1 MRRVMMI
8 AYTFP
13 PVAGVGIERT
23 LKHVTYLPDNGWQPV
38 VVAPANSA
46 YRLIDER
53 TLERVPAGTE
63 VHRALT
69 LEPAHLRQAA
79 RRLLRGPA
87 AAAASPS
94 VVGSRPSDEGL
105 RGALNAAWR
114 TYVELAFFPD
124 EQVLWAPAAIAAAR
138 AAHDADP
145 VDVIYSSSPPVT
157 GHLVAAAVA
166 RLTGRPWVADFRDP
180 WIGNA
185 YAHPLPAPHRAVRAS
200 LEHMIVR
207 GAARSVF
214 ASAGMRDEYA
224 ARYPRLAH
232 RFIVIHNGY
241 DLDDVAVAVA
251 DGTPA
256 RPDGRYRLIFTGS
269 VQGADEFELF
279 ADGMELLLARD
290 RGLRDRLVV
299 QFVGWFSPQVEA
311 IARRR
316 LPALE
321 PTVERLGFQP
331 KAATLGLLRAADAA
345 LVLLAGGPGRE
356 HVASAK
362 LFDYLGLDSE
372 VLAVAPRGEVR
383 RILDDLG
390 WGIGA
395 DPTPE
400 GFADGVVSLLA
411 APLPSRAADPERRY
425 ERRTLSRR
433 LAEVLDEVAGPA

>member
-1 MRRVMMI
+1 MRRVLMV

-13 PVAGVGIERT
+13 PLAGVGIERT
-23 LKHVTYLPDNGWQPV
+23 LAHVTYLPDNGWKPV

-63 VHRALT
+63 VHRAVT

-79 RRLLRGPA
+79 RRLTRGRA
-87 AAAASPS
+87 VAGASSSGGPT
-94 VVGSRPSDEGL
+94 GAENGL
-105 RGALNAAWR
+105 RSALNAAWR
-114 TYVELAFFPD
+114 AYVEMAFFPD

-145 VDVIYSSSPPVT
+145 VDAIYSSAPPVT

-166 RLTGRPWVADFRDP
+166 RMTGLPWIADFRDP

-200 LEHMIVR
+200 LERLIVR

-214 ASAGMRDEYA
+214 ASAGVRDEYA

-232 RFIVIHNGY
+232 RFVVIHNGY
-241 DLDDVAVAVA
+241 DLDDVAAARAPAV
-251 DGTPA
+251 PA
-256 RPDGRYRLIFTGS
+256 RTDDRFRLIFTGS
-269 VQGADEFELF
+269 VQGTDEFDLF
-279 ADGMELLLARD
+279 ADGMDLLLSRDPGFRD
-290 RGLRDRLVV
+290 RAVV

-316 LPALE
+316 LPALG
-321 PTVERLGFQP
+321 PAVERLGFQP

-345 LVLLAGGPGRE
+345 LVLLAAGPGRE
-356 HVASAK
+356 HVPSAK
-362 LFDYLGLDSE
+362 LFDYLGLDKR

-383 RILDDLG
+383 RILDELG

-400 GFADGVVSLLA
+400 GFADGVTRLLA
-411 APLPSRAADPERRY
+411 APPPDRAADPDRRF

-433 LAEVLDEVAGPA
+433 LAELLDEIA